1 MSFNVK
7 QELSNCISWISNWF
21 ENKSGGA
28 KGIILG
34 VSGGKDSTV
43 AARLCVEAIGSDKVY
58 GLIMP
63 NHNQSDLEDAIRVC
77 QSLNIKYSIVDI
89 GDIYSTMFLSS
100 PVDISKEAAIN
111 IAPRIRM
118 SMLYAVGQTM
128 GYRVCGTGNACERY
142 VGYSTKWGDGA
153 SDFNPLANFTVS
165 EVLQL
170 GDELGIEH
178 CLVHK
183 APADGL
189 SGLTDEDNMGVTY
202 EQIEKH
208 IRRED
213 LPQDIFAKI
222 SEMHYVSSHKV
233 NEIPCYPRVYQC

>member
-1 MSFNVK
+1 MGFNAK
-7 QELSNCISWISNWF
+7 EELRSCINWISNWF
-21 ENKSGGA
+21 ENESGGA

-34 VSGGKDSTV
+34 ISGGKDSTV

-63 NHNQSDLEDAIRVC
+63 NHSQSDLNDAINVC
-77 QSLNIKYSIVDI
+77 QSLNIKYSIVNI
-89 GDIYSTMFLSS
+89 GDIYSTLFLSS

-111 IAPRIRM
+111 VAPRIRM
-118 SMLYAVGQTM
+118 TMLYALGQTM
-128 GYRVCGTGNACERY
+128 GLRVCGTGNACERF

-165 EVLQL
+165 EVLRL
-170 GDELGIEH
+170 GDELGIDYE
-178 CLVHK
+178 LVHK

-202 EQIEKH
+202 EQIENYMHGDRTKLP
-208 IRRED
+208 ED
-213 LPQDIFAKI
+213 LYRKITKMHQMAAHKI
-222 SEMHYVSSHKV
+222 SP
-233 NEIPCYPRVYQC
+233 IPCYQKSR